1 MTLFMTMVMMVAM
14 SVSVVIV
21 VRAAFRRLDQPSL
34 QVGGRQDF
42 YRRVR
47 LPGQHLDTVLG
58 KNGQRAMANAAGDDH
73 LNVLFAQPSR
83 ECTGLVLG
91 RRQSLRSENGLGVL
105 VHVDQRKVPAAAE
118 M

>member
-14 SVSVVIV
+14 SVFVVIV

-42 YRRVR
+42 HRRVR

-58 KNGQRAMANAAGDDH
+58 KNGQRALANAADDDH

-105 VHVDQRKVPAAAE
+105 VHLDQRKVSAAAE

>member
-14 SVSVVIV
+14 SVFVVIV

-34 QVGGRQDF
+34 QVGSHQNF
-42 YRRVR
+42 HRRVR

-58 KNGQRAMANAAGDDH
+58 ENGQRPLANAADDDH
-73 LNVLFAQPSR
+73 LNVLFAQPAR
-83 ECTGLVLG
+83 ECAGLVVG

-105 VHVDQRKVPAAAE
+105 VHLDQRKVPAAAE